1 MWQHILFDLDGTLT
15 DPAEGITGS
24 VRYAMQKMGY
34 PVPEQAVLERFIG
47 PPLDEIFFEV
57 CGYGAEQSAQAIL
70 YFREYF
76 SSTGINQNE
85 IFPGMADLLQE
96 LVDAGRTL
104 HVATTKPLHFANV
117 VLDNFDIA
125 QYFGTVAGSGLA
137 HAGRPKAEVVQEV
150 LDTAGIDPAQA
161 VMIGDRK
168 HDVVGAHAYGLPCI
182 GVTFGYG
189 GRDELAQAGAEY
201 IVDDMA
207 GLRAV
212 LLAR

>member
-24 VRYAMQKMGY
+24 VRFAMQQMDF

-47 PPLDEIFFEV
+47 PPLDEVFGEV
-57 CGYGAEQSAQAIL
+57 CGYDAEQSEQAIL
-70 YFREYF
+70 HFREYF
-76 SSTGINQNE
+76 TNQGINENE
-85 IFPGMADLLQE
+85 IFPGMAELLRE
-96 LVDAGRTL
+96 LVERGCIL

-117 VLDNFDIA
+117 VLANFDIA
-125 QYFGTVAGSGLA
+125 QYFTTVAGSGLA

-150 LDTAGIDPAQA
+150 LDTAGIDPTQA
-161 VMIGDRK
+161 VMVGDRK
-168 HDVVGAHAYGLPCI
+168 HDVIGAHACGLPCV
-182 GVTFGYG
+182 GVAFGYG
-189 GRDELAQAGAEY
+189 GREELTKAGAEY

-212 LLAR
+212 LLGE